1 VLYGDGGL
9 TSIAIADDCI
19 RLARHAEGIDSTIK
33 DVLRSNVDQELPG
46 NVALLGGMAPMGADD
61 AVDLLERIRQRWEGR
76 EDGDRTEEKLALVLG
91 WMAHRAARVHLR
103 PLHAELEPSQ
113 PGLYPSE
120 VTLYHDAAVLR
131 HRSGRV
137 ENAGAPSSVDSLA
150 QLFREMGP
158 RILIRF
164 HTFIPD
170 YDDGSGWVER
180 MATWRHE
187 KESLLQRLAQ
197 AYQAPDADKL
207 RQYVTEPN
215 FYDENDAVIRAAH
228 ALQRGEEPPL
238 RAEQADAAATSDQSL
253 YAQALIQGYHYLQ
266 EASDYWRGV
275 SSKEALLDRLR
286 S

>member
-1 VLYGDGGL
+1 
-9 TSIAIADDCI
+9 
-19 RLARHAEGIDSTIK
+19 
-33 DVLRSNVDQELPG
+33 
-46 NVALLGGMAPMGADD
+46 MAPMGVDD
-61 AVDLLERIRQRWEGR
+61 AVDLLGRIRQRWEGR

-91 WMAHRAARVHLR
+91 WMAHRAAREHLR

-120 VTLYHDAAVLR
+120 ATLYHDAAVLR
-131 HRSGRV
+131 HRSGRSA
-137 ENAGAPSSVDSLA
+137 NGDNGQPVDPIA

-180 MATWRHE
+180 MAAWRHE
-187 KESLLQRLAQ
+187 KESLLHRLAQ
-197 AYQAPDADKL
+197 AYQAPGAEKL

-215 FYDENDAVIRAAH
+215 FYNENDAIIRVAH

-238 RAEQADAAATSDQSL
+238 RAEQAAAAATSDQSL

-266 EASDYWRGV
+266 EASGYWRGDL
-275 SSKEALLDRLR
+275 SQEALLHDL
-286 S
+286 SS